1 MLNAYDVADFFL
13 SPLKKRTGSK
23 SPISN
28 FKNSC
33 ITHKATPLPYLT
45 APVCRKYRTL
55 AARSGSPLHLPHLQ
69 KYGGSPLPAA
79 HIEPDK
85 YADEELVVLNRVR
98 KEQGCYT
105 AWALRNKT
113 HQEAPWIQTRQG
125 EVIGI
130 ALMGEYFRHALPQTD
145 YNFNLEKL
153 KTAVE
158 DSFVSV
164 PHFNGADDLEK
175 WLEQ

>member
-1 MLNAYDVADFFL
+1 
-13 SPLKKRTGSK
+13 
-23 SPISN
+23 
-28 FKNSC
+28 
-33 ITHKATPLPYLT
+33 
-45 APVCRKYRTL
+45 
-55 AARSGSPLHLPHLQ
+55 
-69 KYGGSPLPAA
+69 GSPLPAA